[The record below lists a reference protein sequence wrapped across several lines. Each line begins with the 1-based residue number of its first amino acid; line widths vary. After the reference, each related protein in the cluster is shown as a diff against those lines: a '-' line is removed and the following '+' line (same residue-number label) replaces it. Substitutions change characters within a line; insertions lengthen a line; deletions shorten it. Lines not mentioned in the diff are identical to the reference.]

1 MAKKKDET
9 KISKN
14 EQQLLDGIEI
24 IRQHPLFG
32 KLRITNSI
40 LSKSRMGRNVPAQVS
55 SSGYVYLNKDCDR
68 TLEYGL

>member
-24 IRQHPLFG
+24 ISAQD
-32 KLRITNSI
+32 I
-40 LSKSRMGRNVPAQVS
+40 LKV
-55 SSGYVYLNKDCDR
+55 
-68 TLEYGL
+68 